1 MRRPKSGASTVLE
14 APVEGEDG
22 GTAGAGGWEAGA
34 SDDSGTMRRNAAS
47 QLNQIGAEI
56 QLTAAVR
63 KQDFPTAV
71 TAFQME
77 GQKVSCLQF
86 LGSEKRSPGKNYSVS
101 AGCRIS
107 DSCTG

>member
-22 GTAGAGGWEAGA
+22 GMAGAGGWEAGA

-63 KQDFPTAV
+63 KQDFPRAV

-77 GQKVSCLQF
+77 GKKYLICSFC
-86 LGSEKRSPGKNYSVS
+86 G
-101 AGCRIS
+101 
-107 DSCTG
+107 